1 MADPGPLA
9 RGALDSRA
17 LGDSTNDEILVVL
30 ATVPVDQS
38 EQLARTV
45 VEEGLC
51 ACVNVV
57 PAVRSFFRWQ
67 GKVDTADEHLLVIK
81 TTAAAFELLQDRL
94 VALHPYDVPEV
105 IALPVAAGLPAY
117 LSWVVESVRP

>member
-1 MADPGPLA
+1 MAPSPGEQASPA
-9 RGALDSRA
+9 ED
-17 LGDSTNDEILVVL
+17 LVVVL
-30 ATVPVDQS
+30 CTAPAELS
-38 EQLARTV
+38 ETLARTV

-67 GKVDTADEHLLVIK
+67 GKVDVADEHLLVAK
-81 TTAAAFELLQDRL
+81 TTAAAFESLRDRL

-105 IALPVAAGLPAY
+105 IALPISAGLPAY
-117 LSWVVESVRP
+117 LSWLVESVQP

>member
-1 MADPGPLA
+1 VGDTS
-9 RGALDSRA
+9 ALDSGA
-17 LGDSTNDEILVVL
+17 LGDPTGDEVLVVL
-30 ATVPVDQS
+30 ATVPADHS
-38 EQLARTV
+38 ESLARTV

-81 TTAAAFELLQDRL
+81 TTSAAYELLQDRL
-94 VALHPYDVPEV
+94 VTLHPYDVPEV

-117 LSWVVESVRP
+117 LSWVVESVWP

>member
-1 MADPGPLA
+1 MSDV
-9 RGALDSRA
+9 GALDPGA
-17 LGDSTNDEILVVL
+17 LGRGAGDDIMVVL
-30 ATVPVDQS
+30 VTVPADQS
-38 EQLARTV
+38 ESLSRTV

-57 PAVRSFFRWQ
+57 PGVRSFFRWQ
-67 GKVDTADEHLLVIK
+67 GKVDTAEEHLMVIK
-81 TTAAAFELLQDRL
+81 TTSAALELLQDRL
-94 VALHPYDVPEV
+94 VVLHPYDVPEV

>member
-1 MADPGPLA
+1 MDF
-9 RGALDSRA
+9 GALDSDARDSGA
-17 LGDSTNDEILVVL
+17 LGDSSNDEVLVVL
-30 ATVPVDQS
+30 ATVPVAQS
-38 EQLARTV
+38 ELLARTV

-81 TTAAAFELLQDRL
+81 TTAAAFALLQDRL

-105 IALPVAAGLPAY
+105 IALPIAAGLPAY